1 MGITDELSASLEDYL
16 EAIYHI
22 IREKQAARV
31 KDIAARLHVKAA
43 SVTGA
48 MRALSSKGLINYA
61 PFEIITFT
69 RDGEIAAKDVVRR
82 HNALKD
88 FFVKVLS
95 VDTDVADKAAC
106 EMEHCITKPL
116 LERFIQ
122 FAEFVEVCP
131 RAGTKWI
138 RGFGYFCDHD
148 SMGENCET
156 CMRTNLAELIQ
167 NRKDKG
173 ETMNEKLTLRDIKP
187 GKKAKVVK
195 VALAD
200 TASRRMVEMGMTVG
214 SVIEV
219 VRIAPM
225 GDPVDIK
232 LKGYH
237 LSVRK
242 KEAEGIYVEE
252 MPS

>member
-1 MGITDELSASLEDYL
+1 MSITDDLSASLEDYL

-48 MRALSSKGLINYA
+48 MKSLAKKGLINYA

-88 FFVKVLS
+88 FFTKVLS
-95 VDTDVADKAAC
+95 VEEDVADKAAC

-138 RGFGYFCDHD
+138 RGFGYFCDQD
-148 SMGENCET
+148 SLGENCEQ
-156 CMRTNLAELIQ
+156 CMRTNLDELIE

-173 ETMNEKLTLRDIKP
+173 ETMKEQRTLRDIKP
-187 GKKAKVVK
+187 GRKAKVVK

-200 TASRRMVEMGMTVG
+200 AASRRMVEMGMTVG

-219 VRIAPM
+219 IKVAPL

>member
-1 MGITDELSASLEDYL
+1 MSIADELSASLEDYL

-22 IREKQAARV
+22 IKEKQAARV
-31 KDIAARLHVKAA
+31 KDIAERLQVKAA

-48 MRALSSKGLINYA
+48 MRSLSSKGLINYA

-69 RDGEIAAKDVVRR
+69 HEGEVIAKDVVRR

-95 VDTDVADKAAC
+95 VDETLADSAAC
-106 EMEHCITKPL
+106 QMEHCITKPL

-131 RAGTKWI
+131 RAGGKWI

-148 SMGENCET
+148 SSRENCEQ
-156 CMRTNLAELIQ
+156 CMRTNLDELIEER
-167 NRKDKG
+167 NHKG
-173 ETMNEKLTLRDIKP
+173 ETMKEQLRLRDIRP
-187 GKKAKVVK
+187 GKKVKVVRITLTD
-195 VALAD
+195 A
-200 TASRRMVEMGMTVG
+200 ASRRMVEMGMTTGTV
-214 SVIEV
+214 VEV
-219 VRIAPM
+219 VKVAPL

-252 MPS
+252 IPS